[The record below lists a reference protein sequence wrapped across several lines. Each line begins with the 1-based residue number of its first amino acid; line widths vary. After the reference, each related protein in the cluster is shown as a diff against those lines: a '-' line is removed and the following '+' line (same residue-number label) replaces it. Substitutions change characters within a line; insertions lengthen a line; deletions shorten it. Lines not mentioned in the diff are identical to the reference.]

1 MKNFKALKKYLRGS
15 YGIVVLSFVFALL
28 SVAAKMAVPFVTGLG
43 VDVIRA
49 WMKNPMQ
56 EDRYSRALLID
67 LVLMI
72 GLILCGTVFRYF
84 FDFTTA
90 YVGQR
95 LVKKMRDDVYIALN
109 EVPVSYLDRNP
120 HGDLLLRLT
129 NDIEN
134 VQTGLITGAGA
145 LYEGIVQILITIV
158 FMFYLNYFL
167 GLVVVI
173 LTPLSIL
180 TSRFISKHN
189 AQYFKLQNEKL
200 GQITAFSS
208 ESITNL
214 EAIQSYGLEER
225 KAQGFDE
232 KNLEL
237 KGANFKATFA
247 ASWINPSTRLV
258 NNIIYGSVILLG
270 VWMILESG
278 TAWSWLGISF
288 SVGSLSSFL
297 TYSYQY
303 MTPFNEIADAASDIF
318 YADASLGRVMETLT
332 TPKDIDMGNRPL
344 GQEIQTLEAKD
355 MVFSYDGKRTIIQR
369 FNLDI
374 YKGHKIALVGTTGCG
389 KTTIINLLMR
399 FYDPQQGGFYM
410 NGIPTQEVS
419 KKEMRSHIGMVLQ
432 ETWLSKDTIAA
443 NIAFGKPNATM
454 EEIVEAAKKAHADE
468 FIRRMPEGYQTVVS
482 NATGLSTGEKQ
493 LLCVA
498 RILLVQPEIVLLDEA
513 TSNIDLRT
521 ELALGKAFDEL
532 MRGKTSIV
540 VAHRLSTIKN
550 ADLILVM
557 KDGAVLEQGNFWE
570 LMAKNG
576 AFADLYRSQLA

>member
-189 AQYFKLQNEKL
+189 PQYFKLQNEKL

-344 GQEIQTLEAKD
+344 GQEVQTLEAKD

-557 KDGAVLEQGNFWE
+557 KDGAVLEQGNFGE

>member
-145 LYEGIVQILITIV
+145 LYEGIVQILVTIV
-158 FMFYLNYFL
+158 FKFYLNYFL
-167 GLVVVI
+167 GFVVVI

-344 GQEIQTLEAKD
+344 GQEVQTLEAKD

-557 KDGAVLEQGNFWE
+557 KDGAVLEQGNFGE

>member
-344 GQEIQTLEAKD
+344 GQEVQTLEAKD

-419 KKEMRSHIGMVLQ
+419 KREMRSHIGMVLQ

-454 EEIVEAAKKAHADE
+454 DEIVEAAKKAHADE

-557 KDGAVLEQGNFWE
+557 KDGAVLEQGNFGE